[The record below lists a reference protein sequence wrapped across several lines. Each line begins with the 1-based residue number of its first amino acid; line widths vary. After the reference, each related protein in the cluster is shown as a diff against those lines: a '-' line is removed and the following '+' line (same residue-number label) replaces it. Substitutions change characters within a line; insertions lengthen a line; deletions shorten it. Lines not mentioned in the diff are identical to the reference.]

1 MAFIEPQN
9 AERFSLLLLEP
20 GEIYFKDYSVYLYP
34 DNVTEAE
41 ALRRRQKGRLKVCS
55 KSILFVPEDIN
66 HPILKF
72 TLNEF
77 SVVKKWTGPLLS
89 KLYSRNSVMNLQ
101 NDQVVEMLEG
111 NFIKP
116 YVFKRGKVSYLFS
129 LIYGS
134 IDECLTHVSQLS
146 RASTLTPPEHDSMIA
161 AMVLSWQSRISF
173 DRSCLEDLYERIVLE
188 TKANKITPLVINPGL
203 VLLTSLRLYF
213 QPFNNVEPW
222 PHIKIN
228 LCDVKRA
235 IRRRFLLRQVGLEL
249 YCSENSV
256 LKHLFLSF
264 KTQQER
270 DELYKQLVNQEA
282 LRLEDS
288 GQENMTLLWQTGII
302 SNYDYLLYINSLADR
317 SFNDLTQ
324 YPVFPWVIGDY
335 KSNTLDLSSPSSYR
349 DLSRPL
355 GALSEVRLRKLKDRY
370 AEMGE
375 PKFLYGS
382 HYSTPGFVLYY
393 LVRKMPQYMLCL
405 QNGRFDHPD
414 RMFNS
419 ISDTWRNV
427 TTDAADFKE
436 LIPEFY
442 DPAGNGDFLVNFL
455 NLDFG
460 KRQTG
465 CAVGDVE
472 LPPWAQDPAHFIRTC
487 REALE
492 SPFVS
497 ENLHSWIDLI
507 FGYKQTGEEAVLA
520 DNVFYHLTYEGSI
533 DLDSIQ
539 DIHQRHSLEVQI
551 MEFGQTPR
559 QIFKHPHPRRSCT
572 ALPRSLSVTSDSNT
586 DILPD
591 NISGSGEEVE
601 TRDRSSSL
609 SPFMWKRNM
618 TELTKL
624 AEHTLHK
631 EMVTDVCF
639 SSNKSSVFSVS
650 QDSLLKL
657 YSFEQKQQL
666 RSVSISHRALSSCIL
681 MNDKTVVVASWDNY
695 VYVYNMEYGCV
706 TKSTMAHE
714 DAVCDLSWKNGVL
727 ATASWDS
734 TAKIWELK
742 AHDKKSGSH
751 LVLELEHD
759 AGVACV
765 SLDAQGEHLVSGT
778 VEGCVSLWKL
788 HGPVCTGQ
796 FGIHEAAVS
805 SVSFSPDG
813 LRVASCSEDKM
824 LKVLDVQTGTVL
836 FSKNAGWPMRC
847 LCWDGAT
854 VFTGCDSGSLLVWDL
869 LSAKLVATVPA
880 HSGPVTCVHVSED
893 GSLIAT
899 GGSDGKVVVWQSAE
913 A

>member
-1 MAFIEPQN
+1 MAFIEPPN
-9 AERFSLLLLEP
+9 SERFSLLLLEP

-34 DNVTEAE
+34 DNVKEAE
-41 ALRRRQKGRLKVCS
+41 AQRRRQKGRLKVCS

-72 TLNEF
+72 PLSE
-77 SVVKKWTGPLLS
+77 SSIVKRWTGPLLS
-89 KLYSRNSVMNLQ
+89 KLYSKNSVMNLQ

-116 YVFKRGKVSYLFS
+116 YVFKREKVSFLFS
-129 LIYGS
+129 LVYGS
-134 IDECLTHVSQLS
+134 IDECLMHISQLS
-146 RASTLTPPEHDSMIA
+146 RASTLSPPEHDSMIA

-173 DRSCLEDLYERIVLE
+173 DRSCLEDLYESIVLE
-188 TKANKITPLVINPGL
+188 TKANKISPLVINPGL

-222 PHIKIN
+222 PHIRIN
-228 LCDVKRA
+228 LRDVKRV

-249 YCSENSV
+249 YCSESSV

-270 DELYKQLVNQEA
+270 DELYEKLLKQEA
-282 LRLEDS
+282 LNLEDT
-288 GQENMTLLWQTGII
+288 GQENMMLLWQTGVI

-335 KSNTLDLSSPSSYR
+335 KSNTLDLSSSASYR

-355 GALSEVRLRKLKDRY
+355 GALSEKRLKKLKDRY
-370 AEMGE
+370 AEMAE

-442 DPAGNGDFLVNFL
+442 DLTCSGDFLVNSQ

-460 KRQTG
+460 KRQNG

-472 LPPWAQDPAHFIRTC
+472 LPPWAEGPAHFIRTC

-492 SPFVS
+492 APFVS
-497 ENLHSWIDLI
+497 ENLHAWIDLI
-507 FGYKQTGEEAVLA
+507 FGYKQSGEEAVLA
-520 DNVFYHLTYEGSI
+520 DNVFYHLTYEGSV

-539 DIHQRHSLEVQI
+539 DIHERHSLEVQI
-551 MEFGQTPR
+551 MEFGQTPK
-559 QIFKHPHPRRSCT
+559 QIFKYPHPQRCFT
-572 ALPRSLSVTSDSNT
+572 VLPRSLSTASDATPDSLAENVTSS
-586 DILPD
+586 
-591 NISGSGEEVE
+591 SEE
-601 TRDRSSSL
+601 TASRDRTSSL
-609 SPFMWKRNM
+609 SLFAWKRNM
-618 TELTKL
+618 TDLTKL
-624 AEHTLHK
+624 TEHMLHK

-639 SSNKSSVFSVS
+639 SANKGNVFSVS

-657 YSFEQKQQL
+657 YSLEQKQQL
-666 RSVSISHRALSSCIL
+666 RSASVSHMALSSCIV

-695 VYVYNMEYGCV
+695 VYLYNMEYGRV
-706 TKSTMAHE
+706 TESAMAHE
-714 DAVCDLSWKNGVL
+714 DAVTDLSWKNGML

-734 TAKIWELK
+734 TAKIWKLK
-742 AHDKKSGSH
+742 PRGDKGGFSLH
-751 LVLELEHD
+751 MELEHES
-759 AGVACV
+759 GVACA
-765 SLDAQGEHLVSGT
+765 SLDSEGENLVSGT
-778 VEGCVSLWKL
+778 VEGCISLWKL
-788 HGPVCTGQ
+788 QNAFCSGQ
-796 FGIHEAAVS
+796 FHIHKGSVS
-805 SVSFSPDG
+805 AVSFSPDG
-813 LRVASCSEDKM
+813 YRVASCSEDKF

-836 FSKNAGWPMRC
+836 FTKDVGSPMRC
-847 LCWDGAT
+847 LSWDGAT
-854 VFTGCDSGSLLVWDL
+854 VFTGCDSGSILVWDL

-880 HSGPVTCVHVSED
+880 HSGPVTCIHVSDD

-899 GGSDGKVVVWQSAE
+899 GGSDGKVVVWQSGE
-913 A
+913 P